1 MPKKT
6 IAVKLNIKNRSAAL
20 DLEEAVLSVP
30 GFSINS
36 NGAVSDIMVVEVGHD
51 LDEEF
56 RLVEQIKAKGIARE
70 VFLTSSSK
78 DPEVLL
84 RVLKAGVREFF
95 PQPLKKEEITASLA
109 KFQRSI
115 ETRGPESTT
124 KEKKG
129 ILISV
134 MGSKGGVGA
143 TTTAV
148 NLAVSLQQMA
158 EEKAVAL
165 VDMNPLLGGV
175 HIFLDIKNSFSWAEG
190 ARDIARVDS
199 TYLLNTLYKHPSGV
213 HVLPAPSKPLGIETA
228 TPETME
234 KLFSQMRSTFDIVVM
249 DVPRSFD
256 DLSLRM
262 LALSNTILVVSELN
276 ILSIVNA
283 KRLLETL
290 DGLGLSYGKD
300 IKVVINRYQKKTMV
314 SPGEAEKNLGK
325 KIFAMIPNDYEATMS
340 AINSG
345 KTLSD
350 TALKSDVME
359 NFRELAALLLNKEL
373 PKKEKSLFPLNFMG
387 KK

>member
-1 MPKKT
+1 MSEKT

-20 DLEEAVLSVP
+20 DLEEAVLSIP

-109 KFQRSI
+109 KYQRNI
-115 ETRGPESTT
+115 ETRGPETK
-124 KEKKG
+124 KEKNG

-165 VDMNPLLGGV
+165 VDMNALLGGV

-234 KLFSQMRSTFDIVVM
+234 KFFSHMRSTFDIVVM

-300 IKVVINRYQKKTMV
+300 IKIIINRYQKKTMV
-314 SPGEAEKNLGK
+314 SPGEAEKNIGK
-325 KIFAMIPNDYEATMS
+325 SIFAMIPNDYEATMS
-340 AINSG
+340 AINTG

-359 NFRELAALLLNKEL
+359 NFRELAARLLNKEL